1 MSDDPFRSF
10 NFKIEIQGVTEGHF
24 VECTGFGV
32 DVQPIPYR
40 EAGTSQLIHKLT
52 GRLDYSDVTLS
63 YGLTQST
70 ELWDWLMQIV
80 QGNVERKNVSVVLLQ
95 SNGSDEAT
103 RWNLESAWPRSWRGA
118 PLDALG
124 SEAAIESM
132 TLTFESLQR
141 G

>member
-1 MSDDPFRSF
+1 MQ
-10 NFKIEIQGVTEGHF
+10 IIQGT
-24 VECTGFGV
+24 
-32 DVQPIPYR
+32 I
-40 EAGTSQLIHKLT
+40 
-52 GRLDYSDVTLS
+52 
-63 YGLTQST
+63 
-70 ELWDWLMQIV
+70 
-80 QGNVERKNVSVVLLQ
+80 ERKNISIVLLQ

-124 SEAAIESM
+124 NEAAIEAL